1 MHEAHAIQARDRTGT
16 RGHRCMARVSRRKPQ
31 FAKRSNS
38 SLTSSRGPRDLS
50 CSMRL
55 IYAIDVV

>member
-31 FAKRSNS
+31 FAAKN
-38 SLTSSRGPRDLS
+38 RGQQQHAASPAAGVPGIFPAA
-50 CSMRL
+50 CG
-55 IYAIDVV
+55 